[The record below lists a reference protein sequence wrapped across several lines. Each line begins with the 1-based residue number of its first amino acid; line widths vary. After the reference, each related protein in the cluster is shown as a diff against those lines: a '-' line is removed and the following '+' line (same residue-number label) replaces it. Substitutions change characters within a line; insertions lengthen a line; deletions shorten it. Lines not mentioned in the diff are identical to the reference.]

1 MYRFFVKPEQLT
13 HSPVMIKG
21 EDYNHIK
28 NVLRLKI
35 GESIYL
41 SDGTDREYE
50 CSISSYDIQNETV
63 LAVITDVFAASR
75 ELPARLTLFQ
85 GYPKGDKME
94 TVVKKAVELGAYE
107 VVPVMMKRSV
117 VKLDYKKSLKKT
129 ERLNNISL
137 SAAKQAKR
145 GMVPGVTNI
154 MSLSEACEYAKDMDY
169 ILLPYENAEGME
181 YAGQVVKG
189 AKDKENIGIF
199 IGPEGGFEADEIE
212 MLKSIGAKTFS
223 LGHRILRTETA
234 GMAVLSLLMFLF
246 EIYGGKH
253 GNIL

>member
-1 MYRFFVKPEQLT
+1 MYRFFVEPEQLMQ
-13 HSPVMIKG
+13 SPVMIKG
-21 EDYNHIK
+21 ADYNHIK

-41 SDGTDREYE
+41 SDGTDMEYE
-50 CSISSYDIQNETV
+50 CSIASYDTENETV

-94 TVVKKAVELGAYE
+94 TIVQKAVELGACE
-107 VVPVMMKRSV
+107 IVPVMMKRCV
-117 VKLDYKKSLKKT
+117 VKLDDKKSLRKT
-129 ERLNNISL
+129 ERLNSISL

-145 GMVPGVTNI
+145 GLVPKVTNI
-154 MSLSEACEYAKDMDY
+154 MSLPEACEHAKDMDY

-181 YAGQVVKG
+181 YAGQVIKEAG
-189 AKDKENIGIF
+189 KKENIGIF
-199 IGPEGGFEADEIE
+199 IGPEGGFETDEIK
-212 MLKSIGAKTFS
+212 MLESIGAKTFS

-234 GMAVLSLLMFLF
+234 GMAVLSLLMFLL
-246 EIYGGKH
+246 ETYGGRH